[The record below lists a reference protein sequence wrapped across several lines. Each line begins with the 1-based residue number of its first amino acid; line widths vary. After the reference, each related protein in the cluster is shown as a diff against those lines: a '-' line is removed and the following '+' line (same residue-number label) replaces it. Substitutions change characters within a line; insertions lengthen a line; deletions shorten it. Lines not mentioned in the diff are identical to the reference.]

1 MDWIALASVVSSAVV
16 AILTLVINALTK
28 RGDRKHAAS
37 LDFEKRV
44 WETKSGALLNLIT
57 KCESIRSAIRL
68 TEVRGAESQ
77 RTAVY
82 GVFDGNHFRLTSAEL
97 TAYAAGSV
105 NAPVEQLHSLMQQ
118 ANRTLAG
125 IFFARLQEIRK
136 AEEEAL
142 ENADFEAAGNLH
154 DDEVE
159 TEKEVGQKSG
169 IDVAAVDVLCSRII
183 GQARK
188 DLRMA
193 ARIRRAPAP
202 VSRFMR
208 AVARRGRRG

>member
-1 MDWIALASVVSSAVV
+1 MDWIALASVVSSAAV

-44 WETKSGALLNLIT
+44 WETKSGALLDLIA

-68 TEVRGAESQ
+68 AEVRGAESQ
-77 RTAVY
+77 RAAVY
-82 GVFDGNHFRLTSAEL
+82 GVFDDNHFRLTSAEL

-118 ANRTLAG
+118 AYRTFAG
-125 IFFARLQEIRK
+125 IYFARLQASRK

-142 ENADFEAAGNLH
+142 DNADFEAAGIHH

-159 TEKEVGQKSG
+159 NERLVARESG

-183 GQARK
+183 AQARK

-193 ARIRRAPAP
+193 ASMRRAPAT

-208 AVARRGRRG
+208 AVARRR